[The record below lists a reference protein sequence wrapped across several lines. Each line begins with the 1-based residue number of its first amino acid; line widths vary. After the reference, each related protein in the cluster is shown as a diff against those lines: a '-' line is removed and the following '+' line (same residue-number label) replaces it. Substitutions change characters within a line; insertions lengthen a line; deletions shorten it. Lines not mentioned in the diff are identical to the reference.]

1 VFDGLT
7 GQAMSAILVVDDH
20 ADTVKA
26 VRKLLQFAS
35 HRVEVAHSCAEARDL
50 CKYFQP
56 EVLLCD
62 LHLPDGSGVE
72 LAREVLQLCPDACA
86 IAVTGST
93 LDPQTLGGIG
103 FRAVL
108 TKPIDFNHLEKVMRE
123 VCVPT
128 A

>member
-1 VFDGLT
+1 
-7 GQAMSAILVVDDH
+7 MSAILVVDDH

-35 HRVEVAHSCAEARDL
+35 HQVEVAHSCAEARDL

-62 LHLPDGSGVE
+62 INLPDGSGIE
-72 LAREVLQLCPDACA
+72 LAREVLLRCPEVCA
-86 IAVTGST
+86 IAVTGSV
-93 LDPQTLGGIG
+93 LEAQSLLHIG

-108 TKPIDFNHLEKVMRE
+108 TKPIDFKLLEKVMRE
-123 VCVPT
+123 VCETSARERAPIQH
-128 A
+128 